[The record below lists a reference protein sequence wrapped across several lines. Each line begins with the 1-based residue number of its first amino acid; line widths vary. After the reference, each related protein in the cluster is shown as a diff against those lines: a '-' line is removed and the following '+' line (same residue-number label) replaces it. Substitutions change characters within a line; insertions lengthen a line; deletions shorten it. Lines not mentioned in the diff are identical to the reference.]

1 MKTIRT
7 LIVDD
12 EPVARRG
19 IRRELEGLPDV
30 IIVGEC
36 SDGYQAVAAIQEKAP
51 DLIFLDLQ
59 MPELDGFGV
68 IEAIG
73 SEHMPVVIFVTAYHQ
88 HALQAFEIHA
98 LDYILKPFTRERF
111 HSALQH
117 ARKQIQHSNSDDL
130 SERLRAFLQASE
142 PVRQEQPKYLERLV
156 VKTAGRIFFLP
167 TEEIH
172 WIEAADNY
180 VRLHIGKDSHMIQ
193 GTMSRLESR
202 LDPEMFLRI
211 HRSAIVNIKFIKEL
225 HPLFHGE
232 YAIQL
237 SSGKE
242 LTSGRTYRE
251 NIQRLLEN
259 AF

>member
-19 IRRELEGLPDV
+19 IRRELEHEPDV
-30 IIVGEC
+30 VIVGEC
-36 SDGYQAVAAIQEKAP
+36 SDGYEAVAAIQEKAP
-51 DLIFLDLQ
+51 ELVFLDLQ
-59 MPELDGFGV
+59 MPELDGFGI

-88 HALQAFEIHA
+88 YAVQAFETHA

-111 HSALQH
+111 QSAVER
-117 ARKQIQHSNSDDL
+117 ARKQIQHVNQDGL
-130 SERLRAFLQASE
+130 SERLLALLQESE
-142 PVRQEQPKYLERLV
+142 SVRQQHPKYLERLA
-156 VKTAGRIFFLP
+156 VKSSGRIFFLH

-211 HRSAIVNIKFIKEL
+211 HRSTIVNIKYIKEL

-232 YAIQL
+232 YAVHL
-237 SSGKE
+237 FSGKE